1 MRLALYCAGPQHP
14 PVPVQRVAVMPDA
27 RNLVDR
33 DWIRVPLFAI
43 LVYETAALIARSFLE
58 VRLRHSGYEPD
69 LAGDLSYLVVPPI
82 LLLLMYPAMR
92 DHGHRVLALYRL
104 SGLGLRLIA
113 IGIALGI
120 TLRCA
125 FWGGLIA
132 TTSFGLSFSADGLPA
147 IAPYFSWQCP
157 PLWPLALGILVSALL
172 IPPIEE
178 VINRGFF
185 LHRLLHR
192 GRLFA
197 VVASSVLF
205 AIYHNPQTIYLAFAI
220 GLFFAVATLN
230 SGTLW
235 IATLAHAAY
244 NFTSQLDWRCLNGR
258 WNPLDTTPLIASAG
272 AMATALMLVSLLLSC
287 LLISKRII
295 GPGAR

>member
-1 MRLALYCAGPQHP
+1 
-14 PVPVQRVAVMPDA
+14 MPDA
-27 RNLVDR
+27 RNLVDP

-58 VRLRHSGYEPD
+58 VHLRDSGYQPD

-82 LLLLMYPAMR
+82 LMLLMYPVMS
-92 DHGHRVLALYRL
+92 DYGHRVLALYRRSAL
-104 SGLGLRLIA
+104 SLRLIA

-132 TTSFGLSFSADGLPA
+132 MTSFGLSVSADGLPA
-147 IAPYFSWQCP
+147 IAPHFSWQCP
-157 PLWPLALGILVSALL
+157 PPWQMALGILVSVLL

-185 LHRLLHR
+185 LNRLLHR
-192 GRLFA
+192 GKLFA
-197 VVASSVLF
+197 VLASSILF
-205 AIYHNPQTIYLAFAI
+205 AIYHNPQTISLAFAI

-235 IATLAHAAY
+235 IATLAHATY
-244 NFTSQLDWRCLNGR
+244 NLASQLDWRCLNGR
-258 WNPLDTTPLIASAG
+258 WNPLDTTPLVASAG
-272 AMATALMLVSLLLSC
+272 AMATALLVVSLLLSC
-287 LLISKRII
+287 LLIAKRTI
-295 GPGAR
+295 GPSAR